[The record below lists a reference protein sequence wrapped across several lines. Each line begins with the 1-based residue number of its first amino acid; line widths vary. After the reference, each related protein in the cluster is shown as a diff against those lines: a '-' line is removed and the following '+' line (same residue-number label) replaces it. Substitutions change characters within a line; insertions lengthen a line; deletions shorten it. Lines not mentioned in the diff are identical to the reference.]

1 MDWQTLKYQTWPDQA
16 WPDQAWPDQALLDQ
30 ALPDQAL
37 KHQLIG
43 ASNERPNLRLS
54 SVRRQSSRFGL
65 NLASA
70 ALVGSE
76 IGYT

>member
-1 MDWQTLKYQTWPDQA
+1 
-16 WPDQAWPDQALLDQ
+16 
-30 ALPDQAL
+30 L